1 MSEKVWIFHSDKN
14 ELSQFCLGRDV
25 SEATVIEYL
34 IAHYLDDL
42 EDVFPIVNDPE
53 EERRALEDMK
63 DDLRYERLVEER
75 MGVL

>member
-1 MSEKVWIFHSDKN
+1 MSEKVWIFQGDKN

-25 SEATVIEYL
+25 GEATVVEYL

-53 EERRALEDMK
+53 EEKNILADM
-63 DDLRYERLVEER
+63 RYERLVDER
-75 MGVL
+75 MGIL